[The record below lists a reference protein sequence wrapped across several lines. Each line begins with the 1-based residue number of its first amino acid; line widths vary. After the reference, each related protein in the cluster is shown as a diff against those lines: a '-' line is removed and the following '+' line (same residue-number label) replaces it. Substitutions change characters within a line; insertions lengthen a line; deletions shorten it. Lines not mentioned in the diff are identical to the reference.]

1 MANTGDIVTASGTK
15 IFIGPS
21 KTAAEA
27 DTIPEYAAL
36 TWVEIGLVESIGE
49 YGDESSAVTGAV
61 LGDGRTRKAKGARDA
76 GTMAVVCF
84 HDELDVGQIAMVAAE
99 ASSANFTFKV
109 ELPDKPNDAGTNT
122 IQYFRGLVMSKRL
135 NVGSNDNIIRTT
147 FNVGVNSEILVVP
160 AEAG

>member
-1 MANTGDIVTASGTK
+1 MANEGDIVTASGTK
-15 IFIGPS
+15 LYIGPS

-27 DTIPEYAAL
+27 DTIVEYEAF
-36 TWVEIGLVESIGE
+36 TWVEVGLIESLGE

-61 LGDGRTRKAKGARDA
+61 LGDGRTRKGKGARDA

-99 ASSANFTFKV
+99 ASNSNFTFKV
-109 ELPDKPNDAGTNT
+109 VLPDRPNDAGTDT

-135 NVGSNDNIIRTT
+135 NVGSNDNIIKST
-147 FNVGVNSEILVVP
+147 FNVAVNSEVLVDP
-160 AEAG
+160 ATAG